1 MRLSVEE
8 QLKIAREGAEDILPI
23 EDLEVKLRRSGKE
36 KRPLRIKLGLD
47 PTAPDIHLGHTVVL
61 RKLRQFQDLGHLA
74 ILIIGD
80 FTAMIGDPSGRSEIR
95 KSLTVEEIAIN
106 AQTYQEQ
113 AFKILDPSPKKIKIV
128 YNSEWLKKMGMADVL
143 RLTSSYTVARML
155 ERDDFFTRYKKG
167 QSISIA
173 EFLYP
178 LLQGMD
184 SIAIE
189 ADVELG
195 GTDQKFNLL
204 IGRELQRAYGQEP
217 QVILTMPL
225 LEGIDGTQKMS
236 KSLGNYI
243 GVDEPPEE
251 IFGKI
256 MSIPDELMIKYFRLL
271 TDISWSEI
279 DSMEKDLAEDK
290 LHPAQLK
297 RRLGHNIVAMYHNKK
312 AAERA
317 AREFDLV
324 FKEKEP
330 PSEVPEFVLSPEL
343 LKDGRIWIV
352 KLLTCIGFA
361 RTNSEARRLIE
372 QRGVRLNNEVIS
384 SSEVDVKIS
393 DGDIL
398 QVGKRKFARLRT

>member
-1 MRLSVEE
+1 MSIKK
-8 QLKIAREGAEDILPI
+8 QLKIICEGAEDILPL
-23 EDLEVKLRRSGKE
+23 EDLEVKLRRLVEE

-95 KSLTVEEIAIN
+95 KPLTAKEIAIN

-113 AFKILDPSPKKIKIV
+113 AFKVLDSSPEKIKV
-128 YNSEWLKKMGMADVL
+128 VRNSEWLEKMGIADVL
-143 RLTSSYTVARML
+143 RLASCYTVARML
-155 ERDDFFTRYKKG
+155 ERDDFSARYKNG
-167 QSISIA
+167 QSISIV

-204 IGRELQRAYGQEP
+204 VGRELQRAYGQEP

-225 LEGIDGTQKMS
+225 LEGTDGTQKMS

-243 GVDEPPEE
+243 GVDEPPKEM
-251 IFGKI
+251 FGKI

-271 TDISWSEI
+271 TNISWSEI
-279 DSMEKDLAEDK
+279 DSMERDLAGGK
-290 LHPAQLK
+290 LHPVQLK
-297 RRLGHNIVAMYHNKK
+297 RRLGRGIVTMYHNKE

-317 AREFDLV
+317 VREFDLV
-324 FKEKEP
+324 FKEKEL
-330 PSEVPEFVLSPEL
+330 PSEVPESVLPPEL
-343 LKDGRIWIV
+343 LKDGKIWIV
-352 KLLTCIGFA
+352 KLVTCIGFA
-361 RTNSEARRLIE
+361 KTNSEARRLIE

-384 SSEVDVKIS
+384 SSEVDVAIS

-398 QVGKRKFARLRT
+398 RVGKRKFAKLRI